1 MKTWK
6 VFLMALAAVATMVLL
21 AFTSRK
27 EFKPK
32 HRTTFRSM
40 PRGCVYRTV
49 MGEESSDS
57 SFVYFTSE
65 NANAA
70 IVLGLAW
77 IIKAQNQNGGWGAG
91 SHYSQDVID
100 PRAVPTD
107 PATTAMVS
115 MALLRSGS
123 SLNSGAHA
131 KQLSKALGYIL
142 KEVESAAAESLNITN
157 ETGTQIQIK
166 LGANIDVV
174 LASQFLSNLLD
185 GNLEHDKVLKERVK
199 RANNIC
205 VAKIQR
211 ADTGNGNFAG
221 AGWAGVLQSSFAT
234 NALESAQSQGADVD
248 DKVLRRARQYQKS
261 NFDSKTGQVN
271 TDMGAGVV
279 LYSVTGS
286 ARASAKEAR
295 KVEEEVKKAIAEGRL
310 YKNASPTTQ
319 NLEKIGFSKSEA
331 IEYSTSYEVYNAAK
345 TRAQEADVMS
355 GFGNNG
361 GEEFL
366 SYLQTGESLI
376 ISKDDTWRKWYDS
389 VSGRLISIQNDDG
402 SWNGHHCITSPV
414 FCTATCLLILSVN
427 NDVDKLLE
435 LGREKKN

>member
-6 VFLMALAAVATMVLL
+6 GAVIAIVAATTMILL
-21 AFTSRK
+21 SFTFRK
-27 EFKPK
+27 ETKPK
-32 HRTTFRSM
+32 HHTTFRSI
-40 PRGCVYRTV
+40 PRGCVFRTV

-57 SFVYFTSE
+57 SFIYFTSE
-65 NANAA
+65 KANAA
-70 IVLGLAW
+70 VLHGLEWIV
-77 IIKAQNQNGGWGAG
+77 KAQNQNGGWGAG
-91 SHYSQDVID
+91 SHYKQDVMD
-100 PRAVPTD
+100 PQAVPTD

-123 SLNSGAHA
+123 SLTSGTHA
-131 KQLSKALGYIL
+131 SQLNRALNYVLNEI
-142 KEVESAAAESLNITN
+142 ESASPESLNITK

-166 LGANIDVV
+166 LGANIDVI
-174 LASQFLSNLLD
+174 LASQFLSNMLD
-185 GNLEHDKVLKERVK
+185 GNLEHDKALKERVRK
-199 RANNIC
+199 ANNIC
-205 VAKIQR
+205 VSKIQHG
-211 ADTGNGNFAG
+211 DTGNGSFAG

-234 NALESAQSQGADVD
+234 NALESAQAQGLSVD
-248 DKVLRRARQYQKS
+248 DKILQRARQYQKG
-261 NFDSKTGQVN
+261 NYDSKSGQVN

-295 KVEEEVKKAIAEGRL
+295 KVEEELKKAVEDGRL
-310 YKNASPTTQ
+310 AKNAPVSAQT
-319 NLEKIGFSKSEA
+319 LEKIGFSKKDA
-331 IEYSTSYEVYNAAK
+331 MEYSTSYEVYNAAK
-345 TRAQEADVMS
+345 TRAQQADVME

-376 ISKDDTWRKWYDS
+376 ISKDNTWTKWYDS

-427 NDVDKLLE
+427 NDVEKLVE
-435 LGREKKN
+435 LGREKK